1 MVSKLTTKGLRHIK
15 MRENAIWEKY
25 QTEYINILYII
36 EKLNPSDMFKKEEKS
51 SQHFQE
57 TIFRRDNK
65 IFF

>member
-36 EKLNPSDMFKKEEKS
+36 EK
-51 SQHFQE
+51 
-57 TIFRRDNK
+57 T
-65 IFF
+65 

>member
-25 QTEYINILYII
+25 QIEYINILYII

-57 TIFRRDNK
+57 TRFRRDNK